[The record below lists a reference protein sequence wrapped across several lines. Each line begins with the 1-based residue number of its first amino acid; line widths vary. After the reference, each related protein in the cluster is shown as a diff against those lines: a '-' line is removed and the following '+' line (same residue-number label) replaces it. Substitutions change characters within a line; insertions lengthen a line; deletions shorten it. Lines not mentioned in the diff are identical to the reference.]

1 MIDPNKLLRTWL
13 ITPQVTLPVEGTLIN
28 PVLSVLANQT
38 GNTTGPTPAVPWP
51 ITPIFAGHL
60 PEKYDPRPTGNGLAI
75 VIRGG
80 GSGVTYGGTAH
91 TEIPIIDPRMEII
104 CWGGNNEFEKAR
116 SVDRAIFDWI
126 HAKSALDLGD
136 VGFVIN
142 SLNLVLGQDVYDTS
156 GLASIV
162 SFYHLT
168 LREN

>member
-1 MIDPNKLLRTWL
+1 MIDHNKLLRTWL
-13 ITPQVTLPVEGTLIN
+13 LAPQVTLPVIGTISN
-28 PVLSVLANQT
+28 PVLAVLASQS
-38 GNTTGPTPAVPWP
+38 PAPAVPYP

-60 PEKYDPRPTGNGLAI
+60 PEKYDPRPTGNGMAV

-80 GSGVTYGGTAH
+80 GSGVTFGGTAH
-91 TEIPIIDPRMEII
+91 TEIPIIDPRLEVI
-104 CWGGNNEFEKAR
+104 CWAGNNEFEKAR

-126 HAKSALDLGD
+126 HAKSCLDLGD

-142 SLNLVLGQDVYDTS
+142 SLNLVLGQDIYDPS

>member
-1 MIDPNKLLRTWL
+1 MIDPNKLLRAWL
-13 ITPQVTLPVEGTLIN
+13 IAPQVTIPVEGTLLN
-28 PVLSVLANQT
+28 PVLNVLANQI
-38 GNTTGPTPAVPWP
+38 PAPAVPYP

-60 PEKYDPRPTGNGLAI
+60 PEKYDPRPTGNGMAV

-91 TEIPIIDPRMEII
+91 TEIPIIDPRMEVI

-126 HAKSALDLGD
+126 HAKSHVDLGD

-142 SLNLVLGQDVYDTS
+142 SLNLVLGQDIYDPS